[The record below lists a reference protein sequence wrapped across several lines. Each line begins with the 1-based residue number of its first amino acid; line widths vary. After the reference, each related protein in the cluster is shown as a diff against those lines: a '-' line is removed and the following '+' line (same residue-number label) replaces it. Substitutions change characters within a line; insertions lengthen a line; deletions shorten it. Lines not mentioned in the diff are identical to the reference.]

1 MGSSVVRGHG
11 SVVRQNGTWS
21 ASIQKSRAARSSL
34 SPLQLRAFVSSSSPI
49 PATRT
54 CSDPA
59 LCRLGG
65 FTQTRTKHPVD
76 VSRRATDLARRGWL
90 QSRAESFF
98 FLLIKVHR
106 QQETTLKTSVVID
119 GVRIGRILSS
129 QAHVAPVQLDLRL
142 PVCS

>member
-65 FTQTRTKHPVD
+65 FTQARTKHPVD
-76 VSRRATDLARRGWL
+76 VSRRLLIWHDGVGCSHGL
-90 QSRAESFF
+90 RASFF
-98 FLLIKVHR
+98 F
-106 QQETTLKTSVVID
+106 
-119 GVRIGRILSS
+119 
-129 QAHVAPVQLDLRL
+129 
-142 PVCS
+142 